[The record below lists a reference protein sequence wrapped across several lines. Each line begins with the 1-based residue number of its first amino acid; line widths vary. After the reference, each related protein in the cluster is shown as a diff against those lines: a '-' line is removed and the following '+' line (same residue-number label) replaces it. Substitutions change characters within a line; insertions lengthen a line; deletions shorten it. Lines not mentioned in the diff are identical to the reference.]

1 MAGQPE
7 VFDFGRVIATETPGG
22 GVMQPP
28 MFIVQAPNT
37 LKLRTYFH
45 CGGSAFERAGVD
57 ASLTAVGAQVVYF
70 FDDLEAGGT
79 PVKVAGGAISV
90 RLQPA
95 DKDFAF
101 GTSLIAGPTPGVVGK
116 DLEGSGLNPADDYW
130 LSIDTAPI
138 STGTAATLDIPIG
151 RTSGSWRVLTHITG
165 AGAFQVSAFDDNLL
179 VHVRS

>member
-22 GVMQPP
+22 GVLQPP

-45 CGGSAFERAGVD
+45 CGGTVFERAGVD
-57 ASLTAVGAQVVYF
+57 TSLTTAGAQVVYF
-70 FDDLEAGGT
+70 FDDLEAGGI
-79 PVKVAGGAISV
+79 PVKVPGGAISV
-90 RLQPA
+90 KLTAA
-95 DKDFAF
+95 DKDYAF
-101 GTSLIAGPTPGVVGK
+101 GTSAIAGPTPGVGEK

-138 STGTAATLDIPIG
+138 ATGAGATLDIPAA
-151 RTSGSWRVLTHITG
+151 RTSGTWRVLTHVTG
-165 AGAFQVSAFDDNLL
+165 AGAFQVSAFDDRLL